1 VNRAVDPT
9 LILWENLGYSK
20 KSRYLYMLLT
30 SLIALILIC
39 ACIIINLYGR
49 VADNEIQKF
58 SPQVECSEV

>member
-1 VNRAVDPT
+1 
-9 LILWENLGYSK
+9 
-20 KSRYLYMLLT
+20 MLLT